1 MGLPVRLSGAT
12 SNSTSS
18 EDKMQKKRER
28 AILQNFADCT
38 ILQSPLDTFMVM
50 KMDQKYSLM

>member
-18 EDKMQKKRER
+18 DNTNAGENEMNNSMQSR
-28 AILQNFADCT
+28 AEAWVKNIG
-38 ILQSPLDTFMVM
+38 
-50 KMDQKYSLM
+50 